1 LLNIDKLSVSINN
14 IKILNSVS
22 LSIERGESVAILGPN
37 GAGKTTLCKTIMG
50 LFRPDDGTIIY
61 NGHRI
66 DGYPP
71 YKISSLGISLIPERA
86 NILSES
92 SVHQNLLIGATRK
105 DARKKSSS
113 NLKEIYELFP
123 VLYEK
128 RNQKAYTLSG
138 GQRQILAI
146 ARALMNEPDLVV
158 IDEPSQGLSQQ
169 SIYAVAEAIKRL
181 IRDRGKS
188 ILICE
193 QTPTYLNEI
202 VDRLYIMVG
211 GRIVREINKESIS
224 KGQEIWYSYVTGE

>member
-1 LLNIDKLSVSINN
+1 
-14 IKILNSVS
+14 
-22 LSIERGESVAILGPN
+22 
-37 GAGKTTLCKTIMG
+37 MG
-50 LFRPDDGTIIY
+50 LFRPDEGTIIY

-113 NLKEIYELFP
+113 NLKEIYECFP

-169 SIYAVAEAIKRL
+169 SIYAGWRCGRSSTSGVEA
-181 IRDRGKS
+181 
-188 ILICE
+188 
-193 QTPTYLNEI
+193 
-202 VDRLYIMVG
+202 MVS
-211 GRIVREINKESIS
+211 RA
-224 KGQEIWYSYVTGE
+224 